1 MKTLIAWFSWSGNTR
16 DIAERIAR
24 KTRGEL
30 FRIEREVPYS
40 TDYSICAYREAR
52 EEADRQLRP
61 VIRGP
66 LPDIADYDAVII
78 AFPIWWYTMPAPVKT
93 FLERW
98 PDWHGKR
105 LYVFANSYT
114 DDRRQFANALV
125 AAVECAKGA
134 DVRPGLYNKDIE
146 RLCTWA
152 KENGF
157 TRRLKYDEA
166 DNNDPRGAGADGGRA
181 CGRNRTDGHDES
193 RSRGI
198 FRAV

>member
-16 DIAERIAR
+16 NIAERIAR
-24 KTRGEL
+24 RTRGEL

-40 TDYSICAYREAR
+40 SDYSTCAYREAKD
-52 EEADRQLRP
+52 EADKQLRP
-61 VIRGP
+61 AIKGP
-66 LPDIADYDAVII
+66 LPEIADYDAVII
-78 AFPIWWYTMPAPVKT
+78 AFPIWWYTLPAPVKT

-114 DDRRQFANALV
+114 DDRSQFLNAMV
-125 AAVECAKGA
+125 AAMECAKGA

-146 RLCTWA
+146 RLCTWM

-157 TRRLKYDEA
+157 TRRLKYDET
-166 DNNDPRGAGADGGRA
+166 DINDPCGAGIDGGRA
-181 CGRNRTDGHDES
+181 CGRNRTDGHDEARA
-193 RSRGI
+193 RSLY
-198 FRAV
+198 RAV

>member
-1 MKTLIAWFSWSGNTR
+1 MNTLIAWFSWSGNTR

-24 KTRGEL
+24 KTRGGL

-40 TDYSICAYREAR
+40 TDYSTCAYREAK
-52 EEADRQLRP
+52 EEADKRLRP
-61 VIRGP
+61 AIKGP

-98 PDWHGKR
+98 PDWRGKR

-114 DDRRQFANALV
+114 DDRSQFMNAMV
-125 AAVECAKGA
+125 AAMECANGA
-134 DVRPGLYNKDIE
+134 DVRPGLYNKDIDK
-146 RLCTWA
+146 LCSWV

-157 TRRLKYDEA
+157 TRRQKYEEA
-166 DNNDPRGAGADGGRA
+166 DINEVFEDFPLKNF
-181 CGRNRTDGHDES
+181 E
-193 RSRGI
+193 
-198 FRAV
+198 

>member
-52 EEADRQLRP
+52 EEADKQLRP
-61 VIRGP
+61 ALQGP
-66 LPDIADYDAVII
+66 LPEIADYDVVII

-93 FLERW
+93 FLESC
-98 PDWHGKR
+98 PDWQGKP

-114 DDRRQFANALV
+114 DDWRQFANALV

-146 RLCTWA
+146 RLCTWM

-157 TRRLKYDEA
+157 TRRQKYEEA
-166 DNNDPRGAGADGGRA
+166 DINDPRGAGVDGERA
-181 CGRNRTDGHDES
+181 CGRSRTDGHDEACAH
-193 RSRGI
+193 GLY
-198 FRAV
+198 RAV